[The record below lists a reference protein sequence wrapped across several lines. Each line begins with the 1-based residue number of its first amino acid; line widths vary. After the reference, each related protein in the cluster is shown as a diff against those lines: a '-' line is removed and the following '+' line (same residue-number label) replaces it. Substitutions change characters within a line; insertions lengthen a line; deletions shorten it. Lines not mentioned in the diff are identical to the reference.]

1 MIHSVWHNRSRIGY
15 GRTSANPSS
24 AVISKNRNFFVP
36 AETSGPRRHRADAA
50 TTTSLPRPLR
60 RLLGVGALVLVLGG
74 SLSFAAAQ
82 APDDSAADAAADASW
97 DAVAGRENVWA
108 QVSRSDGA
116 RVALEAG
123 DPVTFTVTVDGRTL
137 DLTSGA
143 STLADALID
152 NGILVGLDD
161 VVSAEM
167 NAKPTDGQAVTI
179 SRVGMVYGSETTA
192 IPFETV
198 ERETSA
204 LFRGTTRVETEGV
217 EGSRVTTYVATYEN
231 GVEVGRVTQAEILPA
246 APAAEV
252 VLVGTTSGS
261 SSSTASSGSSEAA
274 AAPVQTYSGGDPRA
288 IAQSMVAARGWGA
301 DQWSCLDRL
310 WQRESNWNPSAQNR
324 SSGAYGIPQALP
336 GSKMGTVAADWRTN
350 PATQITWGLNYISSR
365 YGTPCGAWGQSQS
378 VGWY

>member
-97 DAVAGRENVWA
+97 DDVAGRENVWA

-123 DPVTFTVTVDGRTL
+123 DPVTFAVTVDGRTL

-231 GVEVGRVTQAEILPA
+231 GVEVGRVTQAEILAA

-350 PATQITWGLNYISSR
+350 PVTQITWGLNYISGR